1 MGLSGFI
8 KTALYLIIG
17 LSMAAMRRRKP
28 PKTDAIEHV
37 AKALDKTTE
46 LEVKYIN
53 SFKGKVCVFIIVW
66 F

>member
-37 AKALDKTTE
+37 ATGPRQDDRVGSEIYQL
-46 LEVKYIN
+46 
-53 SFKGKVCVFIIVW
+53 F
-66 F
+66 